1 MYKFLLVFCIGL
13 LPAQQT
19 CKLSFSNSLLSEKG
33 EIVFTIK
40 NISNKRI
47 KAPKQYPSIW
57 AGPIDMQVYN
67 DNKKAYEATKYI
79 ADDIDCF
86 DSDRC
91 FGKMMCLK
99 KGESKEYEVKII
111 PGRISRAFKEKKKYR
126 FKLIFDTYLF
136 SGCKDYVTDWLYYQ
150 N

>member
-13 LPAQQT
+13 LSAQQT
-19 CKLSFSNSLLSEKG
+19 CKLSFSNSSLSENG

-40 NISNKRI
+40 NIKNKRI
-47 KAPKQYPSIW
+47 KIPKQYSDIW
-57 AGPIDMQVYN
+57 ARPINMQVYN
-67 DNKKAYEATKYI
+67 DDKKEYQDTKYV

-86 DSDRC
+86 EANGC
-91 FGKMMCLK
+91 FGKMICLK
-99 KGESKEYEVKII
+99 REESKQYKVKII

-126 FKLIFDTYLF
+126 FKLSFDTYLF
-136 SGCKDYVTDWLYYQ
+136 SGCSNYKTDWLYYQ